1 MAKHRLWGCAVA
13 YNLLKLD
20 REQDYLMPPSL
31 REWIAEGDLAWFILD
46 AVDQMDL
53 AEFYAAYRNDG
64 WGAAAY
70 DPAMMVGVL
79 LYGYC
84 QGVRSSRRITRALER
99 DVGFRVVA
107 ANQQPDFRTICRFRS
122 EHEKALERLFVQVL
136 WLCREAGLVKLGVV
150 ALDGAKVAADAAL
163 DANRSYKAIKEEVG
177 RMLAEAKKVDAEED
191 ALFGAEKRGDE
202 LPEGLGRR
210 AERMKRLQEARSRL
224 EKEAEAAA
232 REVRERLAQRQVEEA
247 ASGKKKRGRK
257 PKATEPVPVEE
268 AKANTTDPDSRIMKA
283 RQGYVQGYNAQ
294 AIVSRDQIIVA
305 TGVTQEAN
313 DVQQLKP
320 MLETLESTLEAAG
333 IEERPRTALADAG
346 YWSEANVTA
355 CTCPEGPELLI
366 ATTKDWKQRKALRER
381 GCPRGRIPKDLSP
394 RERMERKLLTRR
406 GRRLYR
412 LRGMTVEPV
421 LGQVKEGQG
430 CRRFMRRGLPAVQ
443 SEWSLMGTTH
453 NLLKLWRSGQV
464 PWTWDRAR
472 WN

>member
-1 MAKHRLWGCAVA
+1 MA
-13 YNLLKLD
+13 YNLLTLD
-20 REQDYLMPPSL
+20 REQGYLMPPSL
-31 REWIAEGDLAWFILD
+31 REWLAEGDLAWFILD
-46 AVDQMDL
+46 AAEQMDL
-53 AEFYAAYRNDG
+53 DEFYAAYRNDG

-79 LYGYC
+79 LYAYC
-84 QGVRSSRRITRALER
+84 QGIRSSRKIDRALER

-136 WLCREAGLVKLGVV
+136 WLCREAGLVKLGMV
-150 ALDGAKVAADAAL
+150 ALDGAKVAANAAL
-163 DANRSYKAIKEEVG
+163 EANRRYEAIEEEVC
-177 RMLAEAKKVDAEED
+177 RILAEAKKVDTEED
-191 ALFGAEKRGDE
+191 TLFGPEQRGDE

-210 AERMKRLQEARSRL
+210 TERLKRLQEARSRL

-232 REVRERLAQRQVEEA
+232 RDVQEHLAQRQAEEA

-257 PKATEPVPVEE
+257 PKVVELAPVEE
-268 AKANTTDPDSRIMKA
+268 AKANITDPDSRIMKA

-320 MLETLESTLEAAG
+320 MLQTLESTLEAAG

-355 CTCPEGPELLI
+355 CSHPEGPELLI
-366 ATTKDWKQRKALRER
+366 ATTKDWKQRKAARER

-394 RERMERKLLTRR
+394 RERMERRLLTRR
-406 GRRLYR
+406 GQRMYR
-412 LRGMTVEPV
+412 LRGITVEPV
-421 LGQVKEGQG
+421 FGQVKEGQG
-430 CRRFMRRGLPAVQ
+430 CRRFMRRGLGAAQ

-453 NLLKLWRSGQV
+453 NLLKLWRSRQT
-464 PWTWDRAR
+464 PWSWDKAR